1 MAKATKR
8 LQKARHEKRFRPG
21 PKALQEIRNYR
32 KSCSQLVQ
40 KIPYKYLIKEIAP
53 DLKGV
58 CDDDSKAVKTLHEA
72 SQAYLAG
79 LFGDNP
85 VNACRAKRES
95 TSFLLSMAFIG
106 LKKVITVLGN
116 DKELAKKI
124 QSQED
129 FDFSQTIGHIHA
141 HGHEHHHHD
150 HHHHHDRGHD
160 EDETLPL
167 SENVDGPQQDG
178 NDQSILDLM
187 GDSIDDLISIPHQ
200 QIHQGFHHA
209 HGDNIWTLR
218 PHGHNENEEIPF
230 SGTVDEHEEP
240 EREQSVANTY
250 GSTLNEVA
258 EQEEEGQNNNDMTIP
273 FE

>member
-21 PKALQEIRNYR
+21 PKALQEIRRYR

-53 DLKGV
+53 DLKDV

-106 LKKVITVLGN
+106 LKKVITVLGR

-124 QSQED
+124 QSQDD

-150 HHHHHDRGHD
+150 HHHLHDHGHD

-167 SENVDGPQQDG
+167 SENMDGPQQDE

-187 GDSIDDLISIPHQ
+187 GDSINDLISIPHR
-200 QIHQGFHHA
+200 QIHHGFHQELDH
-209 HGDNIWTLR
+209 NIGPLR
-218 PHGHNENEEIPF
+218 HHGHNENEDIPL
-230 SGTVDEHEEP
+230 SGTVDELEES
-240 EREQSVANTY
+240 EGEQSAVNIT

-258 EQEEEGQNNNDMTIP
+258 EQVDEGQNNNDVTIP